1 MAFLDAPHSQPN
13 LTPNARSSFDW
24 VERAKARDSHHM
36 IANSVAVDDSDAG
49 ACARG
54 KRMQSRQLAVGTS
67 VGTSVG
73 TRITIYEKN

>member
-1 MAFLDAPHSQPN
+1 MAFLPA
-13 LTPNARSSFDW
+13 LTASLTLHPAHVVPMAESSGLK
-24 VERAKARDSHHM
+24 RG

-67 VGTSVG
+67 VGT
-73 TRITIYEKN
+73 RITIYEKN